1 MIFEKANKQASFN
14 NTLINQIRAASHWL
28 TYLISPRQPWGN
40 LQTAVILYKLFI
52 SYDTSKNFP
61 HFWPSLP
68 EGLGCQ
74 KLVSVH
80 SLLFHTCVNSGSQI
94 LHITPVPLDFSWE
107 CQTVVKH
114 TRFKMSCVTHQH
126 GYGSLTKT
134 KNEAKT
140 KPKPINSYKFKWC
153 VEVQGTKLRR

>member
-1 MIFEKANKQASFN
+1 MIFEKANKQTSFN

-40 LQTAVILYKLFI
+40 LQTVVILYKLFI
-52 SYDTSKNFP
+52 SDDTSKNFP

-68 EGLGCQ
+68 EGLGGQ

-94 LHITPVPLDFSWE
+94 PHITPQFLWNSHGNARQLRSTLVLKWAVSLISMDMDHSLKLKMKQKINQNPSI
-107 CQTVVKH
+107 H
-114 TRFKMSCVTHQH
+114 T
-126 GYGSLTKT
+126 
-134 KNEAKT
+134 
-140 KPKPINSYKFKWC
+140 NSNHVLKSKG
-153 VEVQGTKLRR
+153 QS